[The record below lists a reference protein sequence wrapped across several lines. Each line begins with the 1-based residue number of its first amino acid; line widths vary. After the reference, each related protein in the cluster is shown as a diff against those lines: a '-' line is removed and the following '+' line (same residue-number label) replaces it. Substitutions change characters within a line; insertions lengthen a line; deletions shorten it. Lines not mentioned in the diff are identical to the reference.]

1 MYINFLFPNNM
12 FVNASMVLFQ
22 FDRFILS
29 FR

>member
-1 MYINFLFPNNM
+1 M
-12 FVNASMVLFQ
+12 FVNANMVLFQ